1 MAEPPLPVTWVFKA
15 LSDPTRLR
23 IVRLLL
29 ASPVPDL
36 CVCEMVDALEVP
48 EYQVSRHLA
57 VLRAAGLVRERRDGK
72 WVYYRPADRKDAWQR
87 SLYKLLQ
94 ATPAPS
100 GNDQKELSKRLQLR
114 KQGRCLIG
122 IQKERFR

>member
-1 MAEPPLPVTWVFKA
+1 MAGPPSPVTRVFKA
-15 LSDPTRLR
+15 LSDPTRVR

-57 VLRAAGLVRERRDGK
+57 VLRRAGLVRERRDGK
-72 WVYYRPADRKDAWQR
+72 WVYYRPAGRKDAWQR
-87 SLYKLLQ
+87 SLYKILL
-94 ATPAPS
+94 AARAPFGS
-100 GNDQKELSKRLQLR
+100 DR
-114 KQGRCLIG
+114 KQLARRLKLRERGRCLVG